1 MISKWEW
8 LTLILKSIKLFVSW
22 KLKLVIIWELK
33 HVEDVEGEE
42 CWKDD
47 LDDKVSKID
56 DGSTDLW

>member
-1 MISKWEW
+1 MIDTDFKKYQTFCE
-8 LTLILKSIKLFVSW
+8 
-22 KLKLVIIWELK
+22 LKLVIIWELK

>member
-1 MISKWEW
+1 M
-8 LTLILKSIKLFVSW
+8 SW

-47 LDDKVSKID
+47 LDDKVSMID
-56 DGSTDLW
+56 DGSADLW